1 MLNVFKSVCKQ
12 CNGTGVLEQYAHV
25 LRGAC
30 YNCEGTGQLTWENVF
45 VVEMKFDMPI
55 EEFDHSNKEHK
66 VIVTEGADNY
76 IHIIEETFGTFEEAK
91 AEMKRLSESK
101 PKYMV
106 SAKLHP
112 ARKIK
117 RTGTLDVKG
126 GAI

>member
-45 VVEMKFDMPI
+45 VVESTFKVQKDGEVTLEKI
-55 EEFDHSNKEHK
+55 EESF
-66 VIVTEGADNY
+66 VTFA
-76 IHIIEETFGTFEEAK
+76 EAK
-91 AEMKRLSESK
+91 QALLEQQS
-101 PKYMV
+101 V
-106 SAKLHP
+106 SNSQRVSVKLHP

-126 GAI
+126 GESYVSCR